1 MKNLNN
7 EKILAIS
14 LIVIAVIFRMFP
26 ILPNFQP
33 IMGIALFA
41 GFIFSQNSKLA
52 FIIPISAMLISDIFL
67 ELFSSSLFGYQI
79 GFHNTILFVY
89 FAFFLVTLQGKFF
102 INNNKFLP
110 ILLNSL
116 AGSILFFI
124 ITNFGS
130 WLFGL
135 SIENIPYDKSFAGL
149 VHCYIAAIPF
159 YKNTLI
165 SSVLFSVVLFGAY
178 SYGEKL
184 ILKSSKVKN

>member
-89 FAFFLVTLQGKFF
+89 FAFLLVTLQGKFF